1 MKKENRVEL
10 FGVRTAQMSNEMY
23 NFVMQQINETPGKTF
38 KDYAFKLIRLD
49 MQQKQTEQANK
60 EKDMHVHDILLELQE
75 QMSRGFNKL
84 ETKIDKR
91 TYTTALSYEETKTS
105 DIEEGLL
112 ITDKI
117 TGEINEDYN
126 NDF

>member
-1 MKKENRVEL
+1 
-10 FGVRTAQMSNEMY
+10 
-23 NFVMQQINETPGKTF
+23 
-38 KDYAFKLIRLD
+38 